1 MVFEID
7 VIFRSNLTDG
17 LFLLDVANN
26 QWPHRIQ
33 RICVVICIRIISLLD
48 PLILQWRWKLERGPD
63 SGRRKE
69 DLNWKADMSMKK
81 NYRAL
86 LVYLSWYDHRVLRH

>member
-26 QWPHRIQ
+26 QWPHGIQ

-48 PLILQWRWKLERGPD
+48 PLSCNGGGSWREGQTLEG
-63 SGRRKE
+63 GRKI
-69 DLNWKADMSMKK
+69 
-81 NYRAL
+81 
-86 LVYLSWYDHRVLRH
+86 